1 MGKTEHQKLKIL
13 YILELLYEQTDEKHV
28 VRMRDIIAYLNQK
41 GISAERKS
49 IYRDLEMLQDF
60 GVDILREQ
68 EYRGGYYIGSRDFE
82 LAELKLL
89 VDAVQ
94 SSKFITQKKSR
105 ELIHKLEKLVSV
117 YEAKQ
122 LQRQVVVTNRN
133 KTINENIYYNID
145 MIYNGISGDVKI
157 RFQYF
162 SWNIEKEMELR
173 RDGAFYEVSPLVLS
187 WDDEN
192 YYLIA
197 YDEEDKII
205 KHFRVDKMLKIS
217 LTRKKREG
225 LKQFETFDIA
235 SYSKKTFGMFAGE
248 EETVTLLCEN
258 DMIGVVI
265 DRFGHEVNVRKA
277 DDMHFRARLHVTVSG
292 QFYGWLC
299 GLGEKVEIIEPAEMR
314 EKYVTYLQKI
324 QNKYS

>member
-13 YILELLYEQTDEKHV
+13 YILELLYEQTDEKHA

-117 YEAKQ
+117 YEAKTGFSV
-122 LQRQVVVTNRN
+122 RYVVTNRN
-133 KTINENIYYNID
+133 KTINENIYYNIEYD
-145 MIYNGISGDVKI
+145 LQQNFRRCKNSVSSVFRGISKKKWSFDGTEPI
-157 RFQYF
+157 
-162 SWNIEKEMELR
+162 LR
-173 RDGAFYEVSPLVLS
+173 GESAGAF
-187 WDDEN
+187 
-192 YYLIA
+192 
-197 YDEEDKII
+197 
-205 KHFRVDKMLKIS
+205 
-217 LTRKKREG
+217 
-225 LKQFETFDIA
+225 
-235 SYSKKTFGMFAGE
+235 
-248 EETVTLLCEN
+248 
-258 DMIGVVI
+258 
-265 DRFGHEVNVRKA
+265 
-277 DDMHFRARLHVTVSG
+277 
-292 QFYGWLC
+292 
-299 GLGEKVEIIEPAEMR
+299 LG
-314 EKYVTYLQKI
+314 
-324 QNKYS
+324 

>member
-1 MGKTEHQKLKIL
+1 
-13 YILELLYEQTDEKHV
+13 
-28 VRMRDIIAYLNQK
+28 
-41 GISAERKS
+41 
-49 IYRDLEMLQDF
+49 MLQDF

-173 RDGAFYEVSPLVLS
+173 RNGAFYEVSPLVLS

-205 KHFRVDKMLKIS
+205 KHFRVDKMLDIQMTEEKR
-217 LTRKKREG
+217 LGREVFNEFDTAVYDKKM
-225 LKQFETFDIA
+225 
-235 SYSKKTFGMFAGE
+235 FGMFGGTE
-248 EETVTLLCEN
+248 ERVKLLCDNELAN
-258 DMIGVVI
+258 VI
-265 DRFGHEVNVRKA
+265 LDRFGRDVNLIPKGEKQFTVNVDVA
-277 DDMHFRARLHVTVSG
+277 VSR
-292 QFYGWLC
+292 QFVFWVM
-299 GLGEKVEIIEPAEMR
+299 GLGDGAKIVAPESVVSLVQAEIER
-314 EKYVTYLQKI
+314 LQLQYK
-324 QNKYS
+324 KE

>member
-13 YILELLYEQTDEKHV
+13 YILELLYEQTDEKHA

-145 MIYNGISGDVKI
+145 MIYNGISG
-157 RFQYF
+157 
-162 SWNIEKEMELR
+162 
-173 RDGAFYEVSPLVLS
+173 LS
-187 WDDEN
+187 
-192 YYLIA
+192 
-197 YDEEDKII
+197 
-205 KHFRVDKMLKIS
+205 LK
-217 LTRKKREG
+217 
-225 LKQFETFDIA
+225 
-235 SYSKKTFGMFAGE
+235 
-248 EETVTLLCEN
+248 TLLIQEEHCVICW
-258 DMIGVVI
+258 MIYPPE
-265 DRFGHEVNVRKA
+265 DR
-277 DDMHFRARLHVTVSG
+277 RA
-292 QFYGWLC
+292 
-299 GLGEKVEIIEPAEMR
+299 
-314 EKYVTYLQKI
+314 
-324 QNKYS
+324 